1 MGRRLMALPSPNLDD
16 RRFQQLVDEAKR
28 YVQQRAPEWTDHNVS
43 DPGVT
48 LIETFAYLVDQLLYR
63 LNRVPDKNYT
73 AFLDLLGIRLFPP
86 AAAVAD
92 VDFWLSAPQ
101 PDTVTLT
108 PGTEVTTAGGEAD
121 EAVVFATTD
130 ELRIVP
136 SELTRLV
143 TASRTG
149 EQTDRTG
156 ELAEGRDIPA
166 FQTAPQP
173 GDALLFGLPT
183 AVPRCVV
190 AVRLDSRVEG
200 IGVDPRQPPLV
211 WEAWDG
217 GGWQV
222 CETGEDSTGGLNRP
236 GEVIVYVP
244 AGHTAS
250 VIGGTRA
257 GWLRCRVTEAEP
269 GQPFYSESPTV
280 REAAVFTVGGTMTVE
295 HAESGTDVPLGT
307 SEGVAGQTFRLG
319 RPPVLLD
326 REPPVVEVSSAEGWQ
341 RWDVVEHFGRSGPAD
356 RHVQVDSTTG
366 EFTFPPAL
374 REPDGTLRQCGA
386 VPPKGAQIR
395 VARYRT
401 GGGPA
406 GNVARGAISV
416 LRSPVPYVARVVNRN
431 SPGPRTPAAPTPDTS
446 TPAPHSART
455 PRKAGDPPPGHTP
468 RRGPR
473 RRGRHALPLLRH
485 PQPARPSVLPT
496 LRDRAESRHEARTA
510 AVVADRVAVP
520 PSGAGGFGQGGA
532 APGDPGRRGGA
543 VRRRSPAAPRRTR
556 PVRGHPGQ
564 TGQAQAHHPGGHQ
577 GERRVPPA
585 PGEEHHRRT
594 EQQLLGRTRAGRL
607 GDVHLPQAV
616 PPGRPDHHQRPVQ
629 EPGGLRRRG
638 TRTPDGPG
646 GNDAERRAA
655 AQAAHPQRQTGP
667 ADDPRRHQRRED
679 GTPGPALARGT
690 DLGPSTGPRRGG
702 VLPTRLNSTPTAA
715 SPPSPRS
722 MPSPTRW
729 GCGGG

>member
-1 MGRRLMALPSPNLDD
+1 MALPSPNLDD

-86 AAAVAD
+86 AAAVAE

-101 PDTVTLT
+101 PDTVTLGQ
-108 PGTEVTTAGGEAD
+108 GTEVATAGGEAD

-136 SELTRLV
+136 SELIRLV
-143 TASRTG
+143 TASRGG

-156 ELAEGRDIPA
+156 ELTEGRDIPA
-166 FQTAPQP
+166 FQAAPQP

-190 AVRLDSRVEG
+190 AVNLDSRVEG

-236 GEVIVYVP
+236 GEIIVYVP

-280 REAAVFTVGGTMTVE
+280 REASVFTVGGTMTVE
-295 HAESGTDVPLGT
+295 HAESETDVPLGT
-307 SEGVAGQTFRLG
+307 SEGVAGQTFRLS

-341 RWDVVEHFGRSGPAD
+341 RWDLVEHFGRSGPAD
-356 RHVQVDSTTG
+356 RHVQVDATTG

-386 VPPKGAQIR
+386 VPPKGARIR

-406 GNVARGAISV
+406 GNVARGAISL
-416 LRSPVPYVARVVNRN
+416 LRSSVPYVARVVNRESAGGGVAGETLAN
-431 SPGPRTPAAPTPDTS
+431 ARLRAPDALRMQERAVTTRDYEIIAGQAAPSVRRVRCLPAAEGAGAVRVLVVPDAVADEGDDRLRFEQLIPS
-446 TPAPHSART
+446 DQVLRT
-455 PRKAGDPPPGHTP
+455 ITASLDERRLIGTRLVVEPPVYQGVT
-468 RRGPR
+468 
-473 RRGRHALPLLRH
+473 
-485 PQPARPSVLPT
+485 
-496 LRDRAESRHEARTA
+496 
-510 AVVADRVAVP
+510 VVARLAAAPADTDRVRDAALAALFHHLNPLV
-520 PSGAGGFGQGGA
+520 GGPDGTGWPFGRPVQY
-532 APGDPGRRGGA
+532 GDVFGVLQRATGNALIEEILLFPADPITGRRGAPTDRVDVAAGA
-543 VRRRSPAAPRRTR
+543 LVFSYQHQVVVTPLEPE
-556 PVRGHPGQ
+556 VRG
-564 TGQAQAHHPGGHQ
+564 
-577 GERRVPPA
+577 
-585 PGEEHHRRT
+585 
-594 EQQLLGRTRAGRL
+594 
-607 GDVHLPQAV
+607 
-616 PPGRPDHHQRPVQ
+616 
-629 EPGGLRRRG
+629 
-638 TRTPDGPG
+638 
-646 GNDAERRAA
+646 
-655 AQAAHPQRQTGP
+655 
-667 ADDPRRHQRRED
+667 
-679 GTPGPALARGT
+679 
-690 DLGPSTGPRRGG
+690 
-702 VLPTRLNSTPTAA
+702 
-715 SPPSPRS
+715 
-722 MPSPTRW
+722 
-729 GCGGG
+729 

>member
-1 MGRRLMALPSPNLDD
+1 MALPSPNLDD

-86 AAAVAD
+86 AAATAD

-101 PDTVTLT
+101 SDTVALL
-108 PGTEVTTAGGEAD
+108 PGTEVTTAPGEAD
-121 EAVVFATTD
+121 EAVVFTTTD
-130 ELRIVP
+130 HLNILP

-143 TASRTG
+143 TAHHGG

-156 ELAEGRDIPA
+156 TLAEGRDIPC
-166 FQTAPQP
+166 FQAAPEP

-183 AVPRCVV
+183 AVPRCIV

-200 IGVDPRQPPLV
+200 VGVDPRQPPLV

-217 GGWQV
+217 GGWRE
-222 CETGEDSTGGLNRP
+222 CETGTDTTGGLNRP
-236 GEVIVYVP
+236 GEVVVHVP

-257 GWLRCRVTEAEP
+257 GWLRCRVTEPEP

-280 REAAVFTVGGTMTVE
+280 REAAVFTVGGTMSVE
-295 HAESGTDVPLGT
+295 HAETVTDVPLGT

-326 REPPVVEVSSAEGWQ
+326 GEPPVVEVSSADGWQ

-356 RHVQVDSTTG
+356 RHVRVDATTG
-366 EFTFPPAL
+366 EFAFPPAL

-386 VPPKGAQIR
+386 VPPKGAQVR

-416 LRSPVPYVARVVNRN
+416 LRSSVPYVARVGNREAARGGVAGETVEN
-431 SPGPRTPAAPTPDTS
+431 AKLRAPEALRMQERAVTAEDYEIISRQAAPSVRRVRCLPATDGAVRVLVVPD
-446 TPAPHSART
+446 AVADE
-455 PRKAGDPPPGHTP
+455 GDDRLRFEQLIPSDQVLRAITASLDERRLIGTRLVVEPPVYQGVT
-468 RRGPR
+468 
-473 RRGRHALPLLRH
+473 
-485 PQPARPSVLPT
+485 
-496 LRDRAESRHEARTA
+496 
-510 AVVADRVAVP
+510 VVARLAAAPADLDRVRDAALAALFRHLNPLHGGPDGTGWPFGRPVQY
-520 PSGAGGFGQGGA
+520 GEVFGVLQRAAGKALVEDIRLFPA
-532 APGDPGRRGGA
+532 DPITGRRG
-543 VRRRSPAAPRRTR
+543 APTDRI
-556 PVRGHPGQ
+556 
-564 TGQAQAHHPGGHQ
+564 
-577 GERRVPPA
+577 
-585 PGEEHHRRT
+585 
-594 EQQLLGRTRAGRL
+594 
-607 GDVHLPQAV
+607 DV
-616 PPGRPDHHQRPVQ
+616 
-629 EPGGLRRRG
+629 
-638 TRTPDGPG
+638 
-646 GNDAERRAA
+646 
-655 AQAAHPQRQTGP
+655 
-667 ADDPRRHQRRED
+667 
-679 GTPGPALARGT
+679 TPGALVFSYQHQVVVTPA
-690 DLGPSTGPRRGG
+690 GPE
-702 VLPTRLNSTPTAA
+702 V
-715 SPPSPRS
+715 
-722 MPSPTRW
+722 W
-729 GCGGG
+729 

>member
-1 MGRRLMALPSPNLDD
+1 MALPSPNLDD

-43 DPGVT
+43 DPGIT

-86 AAAVAD
+86 AAAVAE

-108 PGTEVTTAGGEAD
+108 PGTEVATAGGEAD
-121 EAVVFATTD
+121 EAVVFTTTD
-130 ELRIVP
+130 ELRIMP
-136 SELTRLV
+136 SELIRLV
-143 TASRTG
+143 TASRAG
-149 EQTDRTG
+149 AQTDRTG
-156 ELAEGRDIPA
+156 ELTEGRDIPA
-166 FQTAPQP
+166 FQAAPQA

-190 AVRLDSRVEG
+190 AVNLDSRVEG

-222 CETGEDSTGGLNRP
+222 CDTGEDSTGGLNRP
-236 GEVIVYVP
+236 GEIIVYVP

-280 REAAVFTVGGTMTVE
+280 REASVFTVGGTMTAE
-295 HAESGTDVPLGT
+295 HAESETDVPLGT

-356 RHVQVDSTTG
+356 RHVRVDATTG
-366 EFTFPPAL
+366 EFAFPPAL

-386 VPPKGAQIR
+386 VPPKGAQVR

-416 LRSPVPYVARVVNRN
+416 LRSSVPYVARVANRESAAGGVAGETLAN
-431 SPGPRTPAAPTPDTS
+431 ARLRAPDALRMQERAVTAEDYEIIAGQAAPSVRRVRCLPAAEGAGAVRVLVVPDAVADERDDRLRFEQLIPSDEVLRTITTS
-446 TPAPHSART
+446 LDERRLIGTRLVVE
-455 PRKAGDPPPGHTP
+455 PPVYQGVT
-468 RRGPR
+468 
-473 RRGRHALPLLRH
+473 
-485 PQPARPSVLPT
+485 
-496 LRDRAESRHEARTA
+496 
-510 AVVADRVAVP
+510 VVARLAAAPADTDRVRDTALAALFRHLNPLV
-520 PSGAGGFGQGGA
+520 GGPDRTGWPFGRPVQY
-532 APGDPGRRGGA
+532 GDVFGVLQRATGNALIEEILLFPADPVTGRRGAPTDRVDVAAGA
-543 VRRRSPAAPRRTR
+543 LVFSY
-556 PVRGHPGQ
+556 Q
-564 TGQAQAHHPGGHQ
+564 HQ
-577 GERRVPPA
+577 VVVTA
-585 PGEEHHRRT
+585 
-594 EQQLLGRTRAGRL
+594 L
-607 GDVHLPQAV
+607 
-616 PPGRPDHHQRPVQ
+616 
-629 EPGGLRRRG
+629 EP
-638 TRTPDGPG
+638 
-646 GNDAERRAA
+646 E
-655 AQAAHPQRQTGP
+655 
-667 ADDPRRHQRRED
+667 
-679 GTPGPALARGT
+679 ARG
-690 DLGPSTGPRRGG
+690 
-702 VLPTRLNSTPTAA
+702 
-715 SPPSPRS
+715 
-722 MPSPTRW
+722 
-729 GCGGG
+729 

>member
-1 MGRRLMALPSPNLDD
+1 MALPSPNLDD

-73 AFLDLLGIRLFPP
+73 AFLDLLGIGLFPP
-86 AAAVAD
+86 TAASAD

-101 PDTVTLT
+101 PDTVVLP
-108 PGTEVTTAGGEAD
+108 PGTEVTTAGGESD
-121 EAVVFATTD
+121 EPVVFTTTG
-130 ELRIVP
+130 ELRVLP

-143 TASRTG
+143 TAPRTG
-149 EQTDRTG
+149 EQSDRTG
-156 ELAEGRDIPA
+156 MLADGLDIRC
-166 FQTAPQP
+166 FQTTPEP

-183 AVPRCVV
+183 AVPRCIV

-217 GGWQV
+217 GGWRT
-222 CETGEDSTGGLNRP
+222 CETGTDTTGGLNRP

-280 REAAVFTVGGTMTVE
+280 REAEVFTVGGTMSVE
-295 HAESGTDVPLGT
+295 HAETVTDVPLGT

-326 REPPVVEVSSAEGWQ
+326 AGPPVVEVSSDEGWQ
-341 RWDVVEHFGRSGPAD
+341 RWEVVEHFGRSGPAD
-356 RHVQVDSTTG
+356 RHVRVDATTG
-366 EFTFPPAL
+366 EFLFPPAL

-386 VPPKGAQIR
+386 VPPKGARIR

-416 LRSPVPYVARVVNRN
+416 LLSSVPYIAQVTNREAARGGVAGETVENARRRAPEALRMQDRAVTAEDYEIISRQAAPSVRRVRCLPAADAPGAVRVLVVPDAVADEGDDRLRFEQLIPSDQVLAAITASLDERRLIGTRLVVEPPVYQGVTVVARL
-431 SPGPRTPAAPTPDTS
+431 S
-446 TPAPHSART
+446 
-455 PRKAGDPPPGHTP
+455 
-468 RRGPR
+468 
-473 RRGRHALPLLRH
+473 
-485 PQPARPSVLPT
+485 
-496 LRDRAESRHEARTA
+496 
-510 AVVADRVAVP
+510 
-520 PSGAGGFGQGGA
+520 A
-532 APGDPGRRGGA
+532 APGDTDRVRAAALDALYAHLNPLAGGPDGTGWPFGRPVQYGEIFGVLQRAAGNALVEEVRLFPADPVTGRRGAPTDRIDLAAGA
-543 VRRRSPAAPRRTR
+543 LVFSYQHQVVVTPAGAEG
-556 PVRGHPGQ
+556 RG
-564 TGQAQAHHPGGHQ
+564 
-577 GERRVPPA
+577 
-585 PGEEHHRRT
+585 
-594 EQQLLGRTRAGRL
+594 
-607 GDVHLPQAV
+607 
-616 PPGRPDHHQRPVQ
+616 
-629 EPGGLRRRG
+629 
-638 TRTPDGPG
+638 
-646 GNDAERRAA
+646 
-655 AQAAHPQRQTGP
+655 
-667 ADDPRRHQRRED
+667 
-679 GTPGPALARGT
+679 
-690 DLGPSTGPRRGG
+690 
-702 VLPTRLNSTPTAA
+702 
-715 SPPSPRS
+715 
-722 MPSPTRW
+722 
-729 GCGGG
+729 